1 MGRAVSRISLLLLAA
16 LVGVV
21 PITGAGAAPKT
32 PPGDPPGNNGTIKV
46 KKTDPA
52 ADPNEN
58 NNANQPHITGCIL
71 WLSYSG
77 FDQAQTA
84 DITFT
89 AHPPSGNGE
98 VLVADKSVAV
108 SPDPAGGGQD
118 QDVVIAYNLTSAVQG
133 LKHQKNQG
141 YHIKVASDTK
151 EAPGGAKQKV
161 FWIDC
166 APAPTS
172 TLRISKAVQGS
183 GTGPFA
189 FSLTCNHRPLDQTF
203 TLDAGGKQDI
213 ANVPAGTTCVATETD
228 AKGANDPPTKTE
240 TPADDAADGKV
251 KVAGATPTTI
261 TFTNVFP
268 GEGGTPAP
276 SDSDIRNPQGGPA
289 GTDLPAGGGGTAGTT
304 GGTGTDVS
312 GNTATQPGTSVLGET
327 QTKPAIEATL
337 PRTGR
342 DPRPLTAAGLWALG
356 AGGLA
361 LLGGRRRRRS

>member
-1 MGRAVSRISLLLLAA
+1 
-16 LVGVV
+16 
-21 PITGAGAAPKT
+21 
-32 PPGDPPGNNGTIKV
+32 
-46 KKTDPA
+46 
-52 ADPNEN
+52 
-58 NNANQPHITGCIL
+58 
-71 WLSYSG
+71 
-77 FDQAQTA
+77 
-84 DITFT
+84 
-89 AHPPSGNGE
+89 

-118 QDVVIAYNLTSAVQG
+118 QDVVVSYNLTSAVQS
-133 LKHQKNQG
+133 LEHQKNQG

-172 TLRISKAVQGS
+172 TLRISKAVQGT

-189 FSLTCNHRPLDQTF
+189 FSLTCNHRPLDTTF
-203 TLDAGGKQDI
+203 TLEPGGKQDI

-228 AKGANDPPTKTE
+228 AKGSTPGAMKE

-268 GEGGTPAP
+268 GDGGTPAP
-276 SDSDIRNPQGGPA
+276 DDSDIRNPQGGPA
-289 GTDLPAGGGGTAGTT
+289 GTNLAAGGQPAPVPTAVLG
-304 GGTGTDVS
+304 
-312 GNTATQPGTSVLGET
+312 AAETQP
-327 QTKPAIEATL
+327 EAQAAL

-342 DPRPLTAAGLWALG
+342 DPRPLAMTGLWALG

-361 LLGGRRRRRS
+361 LLGGRRRRTS

>member
-1 MGRAVSRISLLLLAA
+1 MRRAVSRMSLLLLVAVVG
-16 LVGVV
+16 LVPV
-21 PITGAGAAPKT
+21 TGAGAAEET

-46 KKTDPA
+46 KKSDPA
-52 ADPNEN
+52 ADPNARK
-58 NNANQPHITGCIL
+58 NANQPHITGCVV
-71 WLSYSG
+71 WLSYLG
-77 FDQAQTA
+77 FDEAQTA

-89 AHPPSGNGE
+89 AQPPSGKGE
-98 VLVADKSVAV
+98 VLLADKGVAV

-133 LKHQKNQG
+133 LKYQKNQG

-166 APAPTS
+166 APAPVS
-172 TLRISKAVQGS
+172 TLRISKAVQGA

-189 FSLTCNHRPLDQTF
+189 FSLTCNHRPLDTTF

-228 AKGANDPPTKTE
+228 AKGASDPVTKKE

-268 GEGGTPAP
+268 GEGATPAP
-276 SDSDIRNPQGGPA
+276 DDSDIRNAQGGPA
-289 GTDLPAGGGGTAGTT
+289 GTDLPAGGAVLQPTT
-304 GGTGTDVS
+304 VLGAVE
-312 GNTATQPGTSVLGET
+312 TQPES
-327 QTKPAIEATL
+327 QTTL

-342 DPRPLTAAGLWALG
+342 DPRPLATTGLWALG

-361 LLGGRRRRRS
+361 LLGGRRCRRS

>member
-1 MGRAVSRISLLLLAA
+1 MLLVVGLGLV
-16 LVGVV
+16 LVGAV
-21 PITGAGAAPKT
+21 PGGGAGAAGKT

-46 KKTDPA
+46 KKSDPG
-52 ADPNEN
+52 ADPNEK
-58 NNANQPHITGCIL
+58 NNANQPHIDGCVL

-77 FDQAQTA
+77 FDQGQTA

-89 AHPPSGNGE
+89 AQEPSGKGE

-108 SPDPAGGGQD
+108 SNDAAGGGQD
-118 QDVVIAYNLTSAVQG
+118 QDAVIAYNLTSAVQN
-133 LKHQKNQG
+133 LKRQPQQG

-166 APAPTS
+166 APAPPS

-189 FSLTCNHRPLDQTF
+189 FSVTCNHRPLDTTF
-203 TLDAGGKQDI
+203 TLQAGEKHDI
-213 ANVPAGTTCVATETD
+213 TDVPAGTTCVAAETD
-228 AKGANDPPTKTE
+228 AKGADPVNKAE
-240 TPADDAADGKV
+240 TPSDGTNDGTV

-268 GEGGTPAP
+268 GSGGTPPP

-289 GTDLPAGGGGTAGTT
+289 GTNLPAGGATT
-304 GGTGTDVS
+304 TTTSVSATNTDVS
-312 GNTATQPGTSVLGET
+312 GTTASKPDTAVLGET
-327 QTKPAIEATL
+327 QTKPQTGSTL
-337 PRTGR
+337 PRTGSN
-342 DPRPLTAAGLWALG
+342 PRPLVTAGLWALG

-361 LLGGRRRRRS
+361 RLGGRRRRRF

>member
-1 MGRAVSRISLLLLAA
+1 MVAA
-16 LVGVV
+16 LFGVV
-21 PITGAGAAPKT
+21 PATQVGAAPKT

-46 KKTDPA
+46 KKSDPA
-52 ADPNEN
+52 EDPNEK
-58 NNANQPHITGCIL
+58 NNANQPHIDGCIV

-89 AHPPSGNGE
+89 AHPPSGSGD

-118 QDVVIAYNLTSAVQG
+118 QDVVIAYNLTSAVQN

-166 APAPTS
+166 APAAPS
-172 TLRISKAVQGS
+172 TLRISKAVQGT

-189 FSLTCNHRPLDQTF
+189 FSVVCNHRPLDATF
-203 TLDAGGKQDI
+203 TLQAGEKRDI

-228 AKGANDPPTKTE
+228 NKGAQPVNITE
-240 TPADDAADGKV
+240 TPSDGTADGTV
-251 KVAGATPTTI
+251 KVPGNTPTTV

-268 GEGGTPAP
+268 GDGGTPP
-276 SDSDIRNPQGGPA
+276 PGDSDIRNNEGGPA
-289 GTDLPAGGGGTAGTT
+289 GTDIPAGGGGTAGTEV
-304 GGTGTDVS
+304 GG
-312 GNTATQPGTSVLGET
+312 ATETKPDTQPEPGTSVLGATET
-327 QTKPAIEATL
+327 APEAAATL
-337 PRTGR
+337 PRTGA
-342 DPRPLTAAGLWALG
+342 DPGPLTATGLWALG

-361 LLGGRRRRRS
+361 LLAGRRRRQA